1 MYRHLKNLTTMK
13 RYYILAMMAAA
24 SVAALAQDYTDAER
38 FSRIESYGSARSQ
51 AMGGAFGALG
61 ADFTS
66 AQINPAG
73 IGVYRASEFGMT
85 LGVNTNNIVS
95 TTPKDMGPREDR
107 GTYVSGNQFG
117 VVFSSQRI
125 RQESGIAGHSFALSY
140 TKTADYDRMFTLKNG
155 NMKNSL
161 LDFFVGDER
170 ANNAYEADLAWDAE
184 MLFGSYFDTDPE
196 TGEEYEVV
204 IDHNGWEYPYE
215 SDDLSEIYFDYD
227 MRRELGSNQG
237 KISGY
242 RHFKDKGSKGQISFA
257 YSQNIANKVFWGVN
271 MGIESYSFKR
281 ELTHKEFYSGTP
293 EYECPNNFNYTA
305 DLKQDGTGITFG
317 GGVIYVPMPALRLG
331 VAVHSPTFIKID
343 ETYETSFQ
351 AGTEER
357 KWSPYSEVEYK
368 FTAPARMVL
377 SAAGVFGTLGILSVD
392 YELMGYAAAKFRNS
406 DEPGED
412 DFYDG
417 LNEGLKSSLKNVHK
431 LRIGAEIKP
440 ISMLALRAGVNVQ
453 STPYKNR
460 ILSYDYQNRSITGG
474 VGLRFN
480 NFFVDFSY
488 VNNKLVD
495 EQWLLP
501 DSGSYIYESVDMGSK
516 VEKTSHNVSVSVGYR
531 F

>member
-1 MYRHLKNLTTMK
+1 MK

-73 IGVYRASEFGMT
+73 IGVYRASEIGMT
-85 LGVNTNNIVS
+85 LGVNTNNIV
-95 TTPKDMGPREDR
+95 TKTPRDLGPREDR

-140 TKTADYDRMFTLKNG
+140 TKTADYDRMFTLRNR

-161 LDFFVGDER
+161 MDFFIGDDR
-170 ANNAYEADLAWDAE
+170 AQNAYEADLAWDAE

-196 TGEEYEVV
+196 TGDEYEVV

-215 SDDLSEIYFDYD
+215 SDDLSEILFDNG
-227 MRRELGSNQG
+227 MRVNSDNTG
-237 KISGY
+237 KIDGR

-257 YSQNIANKVFWGVN
+257 YSQNIANKVYWGIN
-271 MGIESYSFKR
+271 MGVETYSFKR
-281 ELTHKEFYSGTP
+281 ELTHDEFYNGTP
-293 EYECPNNFNYTA
+293 EYECPDNFRYTA
-305 DLKQDGTGITFG
+305 NLKQDGTGINFG
-317 GGVIYVPMPALRLG
+317 AGVIYLPMPALRLG
-331 VAVHSPTFIKID
+331 VAVHSPTFIKINED
-343 ETYETSFQ
+343 YETSFQ
-351 AGTEER
+351 AGNEATQ
-357 KWSPYSEVEYK
+357 WSPFSEVEYK

-392 YELMGYAAAKFRNS
+392 YELMGYSSAKFRNS

-412 DFYDG
+412 DFYDQ
-417 LNEGLKSSLKNVHK
+417 LNSGLKDSFKNVHK

-440 ISMLALRAGVNVQ
+440 ISMLALRAGYSTQ
-453 STPYKNR
+453 TTPYKNH
-460 ILSYDYQNRSITGG
+460 ILSYDYQNRSITAG

-488 VNNKLVD
+488 VNNKQQD

-501 DSGSYIYESVDMGSK
+501 DSGSYIYEDVKMGSS